1 MSEKVEIS
9 GDIETPLIEQ
19 TKSNPMASWSN
30 ISVPGNVGT
39 ILQQQREKIRAW
51 SEFADQK
58 AFTAPVSMQEW
69 TKRLVKNV
77 EHYQANYIIT
87 FLVLMIYCVLT
98 SPLLLIA
105 LAVSATG
112 SFVVSKH
119 EGQNLVIG
127 GKEIPAKYRLQLRQM
142 GFHKCLPLHVPKYAL
157 VGVIATP
164 LLFIAGAGAAL
175 FWTLGVTATLIG
187 GHASLRQ
194 APETPDPFA
203 QEV

>member
-19 TKSNPMASWSN
+19 PKSSTMASWSN

-119 EGQNLVIG
+119 EGQNLMIG
-127 GKEIPAKYRLQLRQM
+127 GKEIPAKYRQM
-142 GFHKCLPLHVPKYAL
+142 GIHKCLPVPIPKYAL

-164 LLFIAGAGAAL
+164 LLFIAGAGL
-175 FWTLGVTATLIG
+175 FWTLGVTAALIG
-187 GHASLRQ
+187 GPAFLPQS
-194 APETPDPFA
+194 
-203 QEV
+203 

>member
-1 MSEKVEIS
+1 MIEI
-9 GDIETPLIEQ
+9 
-19 TKSNPMASWSN
+19 
-30 ISVPGNVGT
+30 T
-39 ILQQQREKIRAW
+39 IILQREKIRAW

-112 SFVVSKH
+112 EWSYLTIS
-119 EGQNLVIG
+119 
-127 GKEIPAKYRLQLRQM
+127 QL
-142 GFHKCLPLHVPKYAL
+142 C
-157 VGVIATP
+157 
-164 LLFIAGAGAAL
+164 
-175 FWTLGVTATLIG
+175 
-187 GHASLRQ
+187 
-194 APETPDPFA
+194 
-203 QEV
+203 

>member
-1 MSEKVEIS
+1 MLAPFYNNRLINIWLSDTSRWLTDRFTTGYHALNRRLIS
-9 GDIETPLIEQ
+9 SCDINNNNSSI
-19 TKSNPMASWSN
+19 
-30 ISVPGNVGT
+30 
-39 ILQQQREKIRAW
+39 QREKIRAW

-112 SFVVSKH
+112 EWSYLTI
-119 EGQNLVIG
+119 N
-127 GKEIPAKYRLQLRQM
+127 QL
-142 GFHKCLPLHVPKYAL
+142 C
-157 VGVIATP
+157 
-164 LLFIAGAGAAL
+164 
-175 FWTLGVTATLIG
+175 
-187 GHASLRQ
+187 
-194 APETPDPFA
+194 
-203 QEV
+203 

>member
-1 MSEKVEIS
+1 MVHRSVNHRLPGFEPPDNRFIS
-9 GDIETPLIEQ
+9 RESCDRNNNT
-19 TKSNPMASWSN
+19 W
-30 ISVPGNVGT
+30 V
-39 ILQQQREKIRAW
+39 QREKIRAW

-112 SFVVSKH
+112 EWSYLTIS
-119 EGQNLVIG
+119 
-127 GKEIPAKYRLQLRQM
+127 QL
-142 GFHKCLPLHVPKYAL
+142 Y
-157 VGVIATP
+157 
-164 LLFIAGAGAAL
+164 
-175 FWTLGVTATLIG
+175 
-187 GHASLRQ
+187 
-194 APETPDPFA
+194 
-203 QEV
+203 

>member
-1 MSEKVEIS
+1 MVNHPVNHRLPGFEPPDNLFMSCES
-9 GDIETPLIEQ
+9 CDNT
-19 TKSNPMASWSN
+19 
-30 ISVPGNVGT
+30 SV
-39 ILQQQREKIRAW
+39 QREKIRAW

-112 SFVVSKH
+112 EWSYLTINQQS
-119 EGQNLVIG
+119 
-127 GKEIPAKYRLQLRQM
+127 
-142 GFHKCLPLHVPKYAL
+142 
-157 VGVIATP
+157 
-164 LLFIAGAGAAL
+164 
-175 FWTLGVTATLIG
+175 
-187 GHASLRQ
+187 
-194 APETPDPFA
+194 
-203 QEV
+203 

>member
-1 MSEKVEIS
+1 MSGKVEIS
-9 GDIETPLIEQ
+9 GDIETPLIEK
-19 TKSNPMASWSN
+19 TNSSNPMASWSN

-69 TKRLVKNV
+69 AKRLVKNV

-127 GKEIPAKYRLQLRQM
+127 GKEIPAKYR
-142 GFHKCLPLHVPKYAL
+142 YAL

>member
-1 MSEKVEIS
+1 MSTPVEIS
-9 GDIETPLIEQ
+9 GEIDTPLVE
-19 TKSNPMASWSN
+19 KEEPKKFSMASWTN
-30 ISVPGNVGT
+30 IGLSGNIRD
-39 ILQQQREKIRAW
+39 ILTQQREKIRPW
-51 SEFADQK
+51 SEFSEQK
-58 AFTAPVSMQEW
+58 SFTAPVGLQEW

-77 EHYQANYIIT
+77 EHYQSNYIIL
-87 FLVLMIYCVLT
+87 FLLLMMYCILT

-112 SFVVSKH
+112 SYAVSKH
-119 EGQNLVIG
+119 EGQTLKIG
-127 GKEIPAKYRLQLRQM
+127 GKEIPSKYR
-142 GFHKCLPLHVPKYAL
+142 YAL
-157 VGVIATP
+157 VGAISTP

-187 GHASLRQ
+187 GHASFRN